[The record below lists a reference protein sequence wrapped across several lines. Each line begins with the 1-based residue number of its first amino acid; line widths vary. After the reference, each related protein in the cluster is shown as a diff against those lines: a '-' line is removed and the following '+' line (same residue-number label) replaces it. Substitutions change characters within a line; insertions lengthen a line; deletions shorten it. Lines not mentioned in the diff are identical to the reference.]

1 MILVVKDLPTLNLL
15 PSESNLKPSLALY
28 RMMILP
34 HMGAVSA
41 SSRDLNNILMMRPAT
56 RRSIAIAA
64 SLLLSITII
73 AQQEN
78 DPIRKE
84 VKPYRVLTSGKQVTV
99 KSTRNIKNI
108 MVWTSSGHRIVEQK
122 DLNASTF
129 TFNANMKEKVFFLM
143 IQYEG
148 LKPYT
153 EKIGVK

>member
-1 MILVVKDLPTLNLL
+1 
-15 PSESNLKPSLALY
+15 
-28 RMMILP
+28 
-34 HMGAVSA
+34 
-41 SSRDLNNILMMRPAT
+41 MRPAT
-56 RRSIAIAA
+56 RRSIVIAA
-64 SLLLSITII
+64 SLLFSITVL

-78 DPIRKE
+78 DLVRKE
-84 VKPYRVLTSGKQVTV
+84 VKPYRVHTSGKQVTV

-129 TFNANMKEKVFFLM
+129 TFNANMKEKVYFLM

-148 LKPYT
+148 SKPYT